1 MRINVKICGLKT
13 PEMVAVSAEA
23 GATAVGFV
31 FFPPSPRAVTVEQA
45 RVLAESVPPGI
56 DRVAL
61 VVDADDAVLEQI
73 VAQVPLDILQLHGCE
88 TPERVAQIRRDF
100 GLPTMKAIAV
110 ADALDLRQIER
121 YVSVADK
128 LLFDARA
135 STDAKR
141 PGGNARCF
149 DWQLLHGMECPV
161 PWMLAGGL
169 HAGNVG
175 EALRITQ
182 AKGVDVSSGVES
194 SPGCKSEVKIWE
206 FIQAVRQAERL
217 MSRPLTLAEGCVAAH
232 KLATSH

>member
-1 MRINVKICGLKT
+1 MRINIKICGLKT

-31 FFPPSPRAVTVEQA
+31 FFAPSPRAVTVEQA
-45 RVLAESVPPGI
+45 RALAQSVPPGI

-61 VVDADDAVLEQI
+61 VVDADDAALERI
-73 VAQVPLDILQLHGCE
+73 VTQVPLDVLQLHGCE

-100 GLPTMKAIAV
+100 GLLTMKAIAV
-110 ADALDLRQIER
+110 ADALDLQQIER
-121 YVSVADK
+121 YVSVTDR

-135 STDAKR
+135 SKEATR

-149 DWQLLHGMECPV
+149 DWQLLRGLECSV

-175 EALRITQ
+175 EALRVTQ

-194 SPGCKSEVKIWE
+194 SPGCKSEAKIWE

-217 MSRPLTLAEGCVAAH
+217 MSRSFTSAEECAAAH
-232 KLATSH
+232 KLATPH